1 MNKVAFVK
9 VTLSVM
15 LLAAFHTAKT
25 SELEHVH
32 VWTKLTLGFISQK
45 QLSVYKIHV
54 CFRKHAFTIF
64 IRSLMKTSSS
74 LKHGVV

>member
-25 SELEHVH
+25 SELEHV
-32 VWTKLTLGFISQK
+32 WTKMTLGFISQK
-45 QLSVYKIHV
+45 QCCRFTKNTYASESMLSQYSYEV
-54 CFRKHAFTIF
+54 
-64 IRSLMKTSSS
+64 L
-74 LKHGVV
+74 